1 MLLRMWSQLLSAAGS
16 NGLPGRK
23 VSGVQLLLLCEVVD
37 LSASCLKLPV
47 MEVVEKSLLLW
58 GTAAG
63 PVWLEAL

>member
-1 MLLRMWSQLLSAAGS
+1 M
-16 NGLPGRK
+16 
-23 VSGVQLLLLCEVVD
+23 SGVQLLLLCEVVD

-47 MEVVEKSLLLW
+47 MEVVEKSLLLL